1 MSKNV
6 IAIGILHVAFYV
18 GMLPG
23 LGAAS
28 TDELNFSVA
37 LEGANYVAEE
47 YRYGLLFNRE
57 DGILVGS
64 YLHGEYASGA
74 WRIGL
79 EGRKLTGTINYRGQN
94 QLGIPL
100 KSQTE
105 LKYAQLGFSVMYQL
119 HEMPFYTGITLRS
132 RDIDRRIQATPITQA
147 LYETLRQIEWGPA
160 AGAKWK
166 LSEKISLAAQIMVL
180 TTERSTLDVDF
191 LGTYDSGR
199 LTLPRNSSRDVQFAL
214 EYDLSPRYT
223 LAMEIHG
230 QRFSPARSA
239 SALLT
244 RNGTPVGIYNYPGS
258 TQEIWLFNTTAQI
271 RW

>member
-18 GMLPG
+18 GMLPDVD
-23 LGAAS
+23 AAS
-28 TDELNFSVA
+28 NDELNFSVA

-47 YRYGLLFNRE
+47 YRYGTLFNRE
-57 DGILVGS
+57 DGTLVGS
-64 YLHGEYASGA
+64 YLRGKYASGA

-100 KSQTE
+100 KSQTD

-258 TQEIWLFNTTAQI
+258 TQEIWMFSTTAQI